1 MLWNQDM
8 NFNMNN
14 NMGKQQNNILQGPSS
29 YSASLQQNLPP
40 QQQTT
45 IMVDD
50 DNNNDNVKLGF
61 FDIVDV
67 KYYIKSMILL
77 IIIYFIL
84 SLEPIKSFFGKFLT
98 PINVLPD
105 VTVSYWGFVLYGT
118 LLAVI
123 YGFILMM
130 LDYYK

>member
-105 VTVSYWGFVLYGT
+105 GTVSYWGFILYGT

-123 YGFILMM
+123 YGFVLMM